1 MKKMIGVWFCR
12 CAVLSLMLATITGC
26 ATSRTAGINTAN
38 SHIGAMER
46 IANNHNLYR
55 LSDYEGAAL
64 LSLGKAG
71 AVGFGVMGWS
81 ASVYVKDPVKKEF
94 GPPSFV
100 NAGGISAGLAYGGL
114 NAVDCLLLF
123 RNRQD
128 AINFAKRSANF
139 NFSNEAS
146 FLAWGR
152 KQMTVPGGNSF
163 SDGAGLAL
171 GAIELELLFG
181 GPRDSLHE
189 NMYGKG
195 ATVDK
200 ILLGDVTIPDDLKVG
215 MEKLN
220 LLMKR

>member
-1 MKKMIGVWFCR
+1 MKKVISTWFCML
-12 CAVLSLMLATITGC
+12 AVVLLMLAVVTGC
-26 ATSRTAGINTAN
+26 ATSRNAGVNTAVR
-38 SHIGAMER
+38 HIGAMER
-46 IANNHNLYR
+46 IADNRSLYK

-81 ASVYVKDPVKKEF
+81 ASVYVKDPVKQEF

-100 NAGGISAGLAYGGL
+100 NAGGFSVGLAYGGL
-114 NAVDCLLLF
+114 NAVDCLILF
-123 RNRQD
+123 RNRED
-128 AINFAKRSANF
+128 AINFAKRRANL
-139 NFSNEAS
+139 NFTNEAS

-152 KQMTVPGGNSF
+152 KQMTVPGGKSF

-181 GPRDSLHE
+181 GPRKSLHG
-189 NMYGKG
+189 NMYEKG

-200 ILLGDVTIPDDLKVG
+200 ILLGDVVIPEELKAG
-215 MEKLN
+215 LEKLN

>member
-1 MKKMIGVWFCR
+1 MNNEIRRWFGRVVVMSLVGVT
-12 CAVLSLMLATITGC
+12 VSGC
-26 ATSRTAGINTAN
+26 ATSRTAGVNTAIN
-38 SHIGAMER
+38 HIGAMER
-46 IANNHNLYR
+46 IANNHDLYR

-71 AVGFGVMGWS
+71 AVGFGAMGWS

-100 NAGGISAGLAYGGL
+100 NAGGVSAGLAYAGL
-114 NAVDCLLLF
+114 NVVDWLLLF
-123 RNRQD
+123 KHRDD
-128 AINFAKRSANF
+128 AVNFAKRTAHA

-146 FLAWGR
+146 FLVWGR
-152 KQMTVPGGNSF
+152 KQMTVPCANSF

-181 GPRDSLHE
+181 GPRESLHE
-189 NMYGKG
+189 NMYQTG

-200 ILLGDVTIPDDLKVG
+200 ILQGEVVIPEELKAGLV
-215 MEKLN
+215 KLN